1 MTSLTRWNLERGK
14 NMRIEE
20 EAKAEKERKDCS
32 RIPAASFRSISTF
45 ATGQGQLYK
54 EVFSPGRKA

>member
-14 NMRIEE
+14 NMTIEE

-32 RIPAASFRSISTF
+32 RIPAASFRSTQLSP
-45 ATGQGQLYK
+45 QG
-54 EVFSPGRKA
+54 KAKYTRRSLVLV